1 MVVTGGA
8 GFIGANLCRSL
19 RLEHDI
25 ERIVVI
31 DDLSTGS
38 LDSLREVD
46 VDVVV
51 GSILDRDVLD
61 GAVAGASTLVHL
73 AARGSVPRSIQ
84 EPLETHRVN
93 VTGTVEVL
101 EAARRHAVQ
110 HVVFASSS
118 SVYGA
123 SADLPKREGMAPA
136 PMSPYAA
143 SKLAAE
149 GFVLAYGHAFSM
161 ETLAFRFFNVF
172 GPGQTAGHDYAAVVP
187 VFVDAA
193 LRGRPLPVNGDG
205 RQTRDFT
212 FVGTVVSVIA
222 EAISRSVSHRT
233 PVNLALGARVS
244 LLELVDLISSELGQ
258 PLRVE
263 HRPARVGDV
272 RDSQADGSLLR
283 SLFPTVS
290 AMDLHEALAQTISWH
305 RVVG

>member
-1 MVVTGGA
+1 MVTGGA
-8 GFIGANLCRSL
+8 GFIGANLCRHL
-19 RLEHDI
+19 QRENDV

-38 LDSLREVD
+38 LDNLRDVD
-46 VDVVV
+46 VDMVI

-61 GAVAGASTLVHL
+61 GALAGATTLVHL
-73 AARGSVPRSIQ
+73 AARGSVPRSLQ

-101 EAARRHAVQ
+101 EAARRHSVK

-123 SADLPKREGMAPA
+123 SADLPKRESMATA
-136 PMSPYAA
+136 PLSPYAA

-161 ETLAFRFFNVF
+161 ENLAFRFFNVF
-172 GPGQTAGHDYAAVVP
+172 GPGQAAGHDYAAVVP
-187 VFVDAA
+187 AFVDAA
-193 LRGRPLPVNGDG
+193 LHGRPLPVNGDG

-212 FVGTVVSVIA
+212 YVGTVVSVIA
-222 EAISRSVSHRT
+222 EAISRRVAHRT
-233 PVNLALGARVS
+233 PVNLALGSRVS
-244 LLELVDLISSELGQ
+244 LLELVDLLSSELGR
-258 PLRVE
+258 PIDVE

-272 RDSQADGSLLR
+272 RDSQADGTVLR
-283 SLFPTVS
+283 SLFPSVS
-290 AMDLHEALAQTISWH
+290 AVDLREALARTIAWH
-305 RVVG
+305 RDGG